1 MGPDRGDRRGLIPL
15 AMEYFLEMKRE
26 LKYKNNMIIKCG
38 FYEIYLN
45 EVHDIGRN
53 YTVQYNLD
61 SDEEEEDQ

>member
-53 YTVQYNLD
+53 YTV
-61 SDEEEEDQ
+61 